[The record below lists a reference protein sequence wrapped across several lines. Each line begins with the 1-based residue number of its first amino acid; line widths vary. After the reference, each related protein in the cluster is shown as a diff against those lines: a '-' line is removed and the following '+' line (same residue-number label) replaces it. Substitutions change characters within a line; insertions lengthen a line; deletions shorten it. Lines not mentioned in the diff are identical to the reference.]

1 MKKFFILLLLAFFNI
16 GTCFASNSASV
27 VFSINIPQ
35 YISITP
41 LTNTTLT
48 AHVQDGVVIN
58 PLQVR
63 YRVISNSIENTL
75 YLTSKSMVDGTLE
88 CSMFKHGGT
97 VYIAFSSITNPPS
110 HQNLLD
116 AKINLKAPNIIVLPL
131 ISITGVKS
139 QFKNN
144 KYEIHIENDTYYIN
158 VNVGLN
164 PPIKTNTNGIYQAT
178 LFLTE
183 ADI

>member
-1 MKKFFILLLLAFFNI
+1 
-16 GTCFASNSASV
+16 
-27 VFSINIPQ
+27 
-35 YISITP
+35 
-41 LTNTTLT
+41 
-48 AHVQDGVVIN
+48 
-58 PLQVR
+58 
-63 YRVISNSIENTL
+63 
-75 YLTSKSMVDGTLE
+75 MVDGTLE

-116 AKINLKAPNIIVLPL
+116 AKINLKASNIIVLPL
-131 ISITGVKS
+131 ISITGVES